1 MTTKTNN
8 FTLRLPQ
15 HLDALL
21 TKTAE
26 RQGKSKALFIQD
38 AIAEKLG
45 IAGREPNAPIAT
57 WLAHTVHLD
66 GDEPCDECGH
76 EIGRTGDIYVMLLT
90 DGTHQL
96 VCGVCA
102 TGWN

>member
-1 MTTKTNN
+1 MTKTTN

-15 HLDALL
+15 LLDDLL
-21 TKTAE
+21 TKTAKHQ
-26 RQGKSKALFIQD
+26 RVSKSQFVQD

-45 IAGREPNAPIAT
+45 IAEREPNAPVAT
-57 WLAHTVHLD
+57 WLAHMVYLD
-66 GDEPCDECGH
+66 NDEPCDECGE
-76 EIGRTGDIYVMLLT
+76 EINRTGQIFMMLLN
-90 DGTHQL
+90 DGTHML